1 MQHLRRNHIHWIS
14 KAACAVVALCFTLT
28 AFAAAEDDYRE
39 GFKFYQTGDVTTA
52 MARLKKAA
60 DVGHAPAQV
69 LLADILDQA
78 EFNEEAV
85 SYYRKAAE
93 QGNADG
99 EFGLGNM
106 IASGEGVKRDAAEA
120 RKWITSA
127 ADKNHP
133 RAIAAL
139 AQAYI
144 SGGLG
149 IEEKQR
155 GGEDARR
162 WIVRAADSSYL
173 PALDYLARS
182 YRTGML
188 GLSVDLK
195 QAEALEAKART
206 IRGVTTR
213 KGKK

>member
-14 KAACAVVALCFTLT
+14 TAVCAAAALCFTLT
-28 AFAAAEDDYRE
+28 ALAAAEEDYRE

-99 EFGLGNM
+99 EFGLGGM
-106 IASGEGVKRDAAEA
+106 IASGEGIKRDAAEA
-120 RKWITSA
+120 RMWITRA
-127 ADKNHP
+127 ADKNHQ

-155 GGEDARR
+155 GGEEARR

-173 PALDYLARS
+173 PALDYLAKS